1 MQLSLKEILANFT
14 SMLAVKTATTSAA
27 ITYHG
32 SRMYFWKQ
40 GDMVFFSLGG
50 SLTNLPANG
59 YHTVGAIPQGFEPR
73 LPEVYYKQIAAKGS
87 AAGSDIML
95 RFSSSGAIAIFNYS
109 GAAYSGNGFF
119 NGCYIG
125 KANNNSG
132 TYSVPTYTEP
142 PVLPIETEV
151 LAPNTN
157 FAHYNDPD
165 IMKIRKQGN
174 VVNILGAYRNT
185 AQLNIDPYG
194 TNSYLMTT
202 VPEGFRPPFT
212 VNAICQGSG
221 DSIWLCILDPNGN
234 LYLSR
239 YRVTSNTT
247 TASTLAAGAW
257 FPINITYITEQ

>member
-14 SMLAVKTATTSAA
+14 SMLAVKT
-27 ITYHG
+27 
-32 SRMYFWKQ
+32 
-40 GDMVFFSLGG
+40 
-50 SLTNLPANG
+50 
-59 YHTVGAIPQGFEPR
+59 
-73 LPEVYYKQIAAKGS
+73 
-87 AAGSDIML
+87 
-95 RFSSSGAIAIFNYS
+95 
-109 GAAYSGNGFF
+109 
-119 NGCYIG
+119 
-125 KANNNSG
+125 
-132 TYSVPTYTEP
+132 
-142 PVLPIETEV
+142 EV

-157 FAHYNDPD
+157 FAHYDD
-165 IMKIRKQGN
+165 AQIMKIRKQGN

-194 TNSYLMTT
+194 TTNYLMTT

-212 VNAICQGSG
+212 INAICQGSG
-221 DSIWLCILDPNGN
+221 DSIWLCILNSSGQ